1 MKEVIA
7 IVRMNMMNQTKK
19 ALTEAG
25 VAAFFAHEANGR
37 GVGFINTHILA
48 GAEDGYEEAASLLGE
63 KGKLYPK
70 RVVTIVVE
78 DDVVDSV
85 VEAIISVN
93 KTGKPGDGK
102 IFVLPLERTVRIRT
116 GEVGESAVTPV
127 GGGEGQ

>member
-102 IFVLPLERTVRIRT
+102 IFVLPLKDAVRVRT
-116 GEVGESAVTPV
+116 GETGMKSIA
-127 GGGEGQ
+127 

>member
-25 VAAFFAHEANGR
+25 VDAFFAHEANGR
-37 GVGFINTHILA
+37 GVGFVNTQILA

-78 DDVVDSV
+78 DDLVDTVVDS
-85 VEAIISVN
+85 IISVN
-93 KTGKPGDGK
+93 KTGQAGDGK
-102 IFVLPLERTVRIRT
+102 IFVLPVSDSVRVRT
-116 GEVGESAVTPV
+116 GEAGEAAIV
-127 GGGEGQ
+127 

>member
-25 VAAFFAHEANGR
+25 VDAFFAHEANGR
-37 GVGFINTHILA
+37 GIGFVNTQILA

-70 RVVTIVVE
+70 RVITIVV
-78 DDVVDSV
+78 DDDFVETVVDTLI
-85 VEAIISVN
+85 ATN

-102 IFVLPLERTVRIRT
+102 IFILPIKDSVRVRT
-116 GEVGESAVTPV
+116 GEAGIKSIS
-127 GGGEGQ
+127 

>member
-7 IVRMNMMNQTKK
+7 IVRMNMMDQTKK

-78 DDVVDSV
+78 DDVVDTV

-93 KTGKPGDGK
+93 KTGKPGDGR
-102 IFVLPLERTVRIRT
+102 IFVLPLKDAVRVRT
-116 GEVGESAVTPV
+116 GETGARSIA
-127 GGGEGQ
+127 